1 MRAAG
6 CDDDYTLMEINIE
19 SDADLLERYRN
30 DIPVILINGSEA
42 FRHRLTSSAFRDALL
57 NPSHS

>member
-6 CDDDYTLMEINIE
+6 CEDDYTLTEINIE
-19 SDADLLERYRN
+19 SDADLLELYRN